1 MPHPD
6 QQSLRQ
12 SSTRSAATR
21 SNSSSEEE
29 ERRGIQCLLLLA
41 RLQGVRIATVS
52 PRKQTL
58 TNLNDSTQ
66 EIYYSTKR
74 QGFLIDQ
81 GYAFKVIT
89 SLDGLDSLPGLVYP
103 TKEEQVELL
112 QAVLLANESEADLGT
127 DIKDVEGDLPGSVT
141 SKSFGGPSSGKNGAG
156 KATRV
161 SGTLNALS
169 G

>member
-1 MPHPD
+1 MY
-6 QQSLRQ
+6 SLSQ
-12 SSTRSAATR
+12 YFYLVYTDTWVSS
-21 SNSSSEEE
+21 N
-29 ERRGIQCLLLLA
+29 
-41 RLQGVRIATVS
+41 
-52 PRKQTL
+52 
-58 TNLNDSTQ
+58 STQ

-89 SLDGLDSLPGLVYP
+89 SLDGLESLPGLVYP
-103 TKEEQVELL
+103 TREEQVELL

-127 DIKDVEGDLPGSVT
+127 DVKDVEGDLPGSVT
-141 SKSFGGPSSGKNGAG
+141 SKSFGGPSSARDGGAKVG

-161 SGTLNALS
+161 AGTLNALS